1 MSHFPNADVR
11 NQGTDVVTSIPI
23 KQLKAINAMR
33 RNEYHVAFL

>member
-1 MSHFPNADVR
+1 MCGIKAPMWSLL
-11 NQGTDVVTSIPI
+11 SPI